1 LAACAFFLLK
11 VKLDGA
17 IEVGGNTSDCAGK
30 QGFAR
35 FGYSSLA
42 DWASRIID
50 CPAKTLVLGRERED
64 DFAVL
69 EEHEDTFK
77 LPAYFAADA
86 RRRAA

>member
-1 LAACAFFLLK
+1 
-11 VKLDGA
+11 
-17 IEVGGNTSDCAGK
+17 
-30 QGFAR
+30 
-35 FGYSSLA
+35 
-42 DWASRIID
+42 
-50 CPAKTLVLGRERED
+50 VLGRERED